1 MEAVGLPSLGN
12 RYGTR
17 GMVAS
22 ASPAAAAAGMRV
34 LLDGGNA
41 FDASIAVAMVEGLT
55 IPMMCGLGGDMFAVL
70 YDARSQRVVG
80 INGSGAAPR
89 KASRD
94 FFVSRG
100 HATMPRSGIHS
111 FSVPGA
117 PQAYW
122 ELHRRYGTRPWA
134 SLLEPAIQ
142 MAGEGVPITE
152 RLERT
157 FANGQKRLSETA
169 YSAAEFYPDGRA
181 PAAGTR
187 MRRPGLAR
195 TLRTLAAQ
203 GAGEFYEGSLAA
215 EMVRAARELGS
226 LYELEDFA
234 QHETEVYEPI
244 STTYRGVTVYEPR
257 PVSQGLIVL
266 ETLNIL
272 EGFDLAGSGW
282 CSADTVHLT
291 LEALKLAFADRM
303 AYAGD
308 PRFVDAPFDTLIS
321 KDYAAGRRR
330 AIDLRRA
337 AAHVPGGLP
346 VEVHGDTSQFCA
358 ADGEGNAISF
368 IHSLCGGFGSGVVA
382 GSTGVVLNN
391 RAGRGFMLE
400 EGHPNVIEGGKKT
413 MHTLTCYL
421 LMRDG
426 ALWGVGGTPGG
437 DSQPQWAVQAI
448 TNMVDFGL
456 GPQAAA
462 EAPRWITM
470 PTTQESVEPIP
481 YTVEIESR
489 VGRETLAELE
499 RRGHT
504 VVDVGP
510 WGNRSA
516 AQIILRGSDGT
527 LVGGS
532 DPRVTAGGLALGF

>member
-1 MEAVGLPSLGN
+1 
-12 RYGTR
+12 
-17 GMVAS
+17 
-22 ASPAAAAAGMRV
+22 MRV

-41 FDASIAVAMVEGLT
+41 FDAAIAVAMVEGLT

-70 YDARSQRVVG
+70 HDARSGRVVG

-89 KASRD
+89 KATRE
-94 FFVSRG
+94 FFTSRG
-100 HATMPRSGIHS
+100 HTTMPRSGIHS

-122 ELHRRYGTRPWA
+122 ELHQRFGSKPWA
-134 SLLEPAIQ
+134 SLLEPAIL
-142 MAGEGVPITE
+142 MAEEGVPITE

-157 FANGQKRLSETA
+157 FANGQKRLSEIPYGA
-169 YSAAEFYPDGRA
+169 VEFYPDGTA

-187 MRRPGLAR
+187 RPRPGLAR
-195 TLRTLAAQ
+195 TLRTLAEE
-203 GAGEFYEGSLAA
+203 GAGAFYEGSLAA
-215 EMVRAARELGS
+215 EMVRAAQELGS
-226 LYELEDFA
+226 LYDAEDFA
-234 QHETEVYEPI
+234 KHETEVYEPI

-266 ETLNIL
+266 EVLNIL
-272 EGFDLAGSGW
+272 EGFDLEKSGW
-282 CSADTVHLT
+282 CSADTIHLT

-303 AYAGD
+303 EYTGD
-308 PRFVDAPFDTLIS
+308 PRFVDAPFGTLIS
-321 KDYAAGRRR
+321 KEYASQRRK
-330 AIDLRRA
+330 ALDPQRA

-346 VEVHGDTSQFCA
+346 IQVGGDTSQFCV
-358 ADGEGNAISF
+358 ADAEGNAISF

-382 GSTGVVLNN
+382 GKTGVVLNN

-470 PTTQESVEPIP
+470 PTTQESVEPVP
-481 YTVEIESR
+481 YTVEIETR
-489 VGRETLAELE
+489 VGKEALAELE

-516 AQIILRGSDGT
+516 VQIILRGPDGT
-527 LVGGS
+527 LAGGS